1 MRCYF
6 LTLST
11 CQWYPIEIQGKQT
24 LSRHEKSLSVQ
35 HVLTQSTR
43 MKHAS
48 DRNRLKE
55 RVRLGC
61 TDTQTHSASPTTAG
75 NGYFVMML
83 YQRVRTFTF

>member
-1 MRCYF
+1 
-6 LTLST
+6 
-11 CQWYPIEIQGKQT
+11 
-24 LSRHEKSLSVQ
+24 
-35 HVLTQSTR
+35 

-55 RVRLGC
+55 RVRLDC